1 MVRDGMTL
9 QVSERTILTTRLE
22 DGKEFA
28 ADLRAQCTPLVS
40 IAFNCVTDGIKRMD
54 WTSIGA
60 IQVAE

>member
-28 ADLRAQCTPLVS
+28 ADPRAQCAPLVS
-40 IAFNCVTDGIKRMD
+40 IAFSCVTDKIKRMD
-54 WTSIGA
+54 WTS
-60 IQVAE
+60 